1 LETNTGAR
9 RFIYTLKKEKGVS
22 IMEWTVVTVIIALV
36 GLFMT
41 VGKPIISLNGSIT
54 HLQDAINELRED
66 IKVLTGR
73 TDNQEERLQ
82 DHETRI
88 SILEEKQ
95 KKEK

>member
-1 LETNTGAR
+1 
-9 RFIYTLKKEKGVS
+9 
-22 IMEWTVVTVIIALV
+22 MEWTVVTVIIALV

-41 VGKPIISLNGSIT
+41 VGKPVITLNGSIT
-54 HLQDAINELRED
+54 HLQDAIDELRED

-73 TDNQEERLQ
+73 TDNQEEQLQ

-95 KKEK
+95 KKEN

>member
-1 LETNTGAR
+1 
-9 RFIYTLKKEKGVS
+9 
-22 IMEWTVVTVIIALV
+22 MEWTVVTVIIALV

-41 VGKPIISLNGSIT
+41 VGKPIITLNGSIT
-54 HLQDAINELRED
+54 HLQDAIDELRED
-66 IKVLTGR
+66 IRVLTGR

-95 KKEK
+95 KKEN

>member
-1 LETNTGAR
+1 
-9 RFIYTLKKEKGVS
+9 
-22 IMEWTVVTVIIALV
+22 MEWIVVTVIIALV

-41 VGKPIISLNGSIT
+41 VGKPIITLNGSIT
-54 HLQDAINELRED
+54 HLQDAIDELREN

-73 TDNQEERLQ
+73 TDNQEEKLQ

-95 KKEK
+95 KKEN

>member
-1 LETNTGAR
+1 
-9 RFIYTLKKEKGVS
+9 
-22 IMEWTVVTVIIALV
+22 MEWTVVTVIIALV

-41 VGKPIISLNGSIT
+41 VGKPIITINSSIT
-54 HLQDAINELRED
+54 HLQDALDELRED

-88 SILEEKQ
+88 SILEERQ
-95 KKEK
+95 KKEN

>member
-1 LETNTGAR
+1 
-9 RFIYTLKKEKGVS
+9 
-22 IMEWTVVTVIIALV
+22 MEWTVVSVIIALV

-41 VGKPIISLNGSIT
+41 VGKPIITLNTAIT
-54 HLQDAINELRED
+54 HLQDAIEDLRED
-66 IKVLTGR
+66 IRVLNNR

-95 KKEK
+95 KKEN

>member
-1 LETNTGAR
+1 
-9 RFIYTLKKEKGVS
+9 
-22 IMEWTVVTVIIALV
+22 MEWTVVTVIIALV

-41 VGKPIISLNGSIT
+41 VGKPVITLNSSIT
-54 HLQDAINELRED
+54 HLQDAIDELREN

-73 TDNQEERLQ
+73 TDSQEEKLQ

-95 KKEK
+95 KKEN

>member
-1 LETNTGAR
+1 
-9 RFIYTLKKEKGVS
+9 
-22 IMEWTVVTVIIALV
+22 MEWTVVTVIIALV

-41 VGKPIISLNGSIT
+41 VGKPIITLNGSIT
-54 HLQDAINELRED
+54 HLQDAIDELRED
-66 IKVLTGR
+66 IKVLTNR

-95 KKEK
+95 KKEN

>member
-1 LETNTGAR
+1 
-9 RFIYTLKKEKGVS
+9 
-22 IMEWTVVTVIIALV
+22 MEWTVVTVIIALV

-41 VGKPIISLNGSIT
+41 VGKPIITLNGSIT
-54 HLQDAINELRED
+54 HLQDAIDELRED
-66 IKVLTGR
+66 IRVLTGR

>member
-1 LETNTGAR
+1 
-9 RFIYTLKKEKGVS
+9 
-22 IMEWTVVTVIIALV
+22 MEWTIVTVIIALV

-41 VGKPIISLNGSIT
+41 VGKPVITLNSSIT
-54 HLQDAINELRED
+54 RLQDAINELRED
-66 IKVLTGR
+66 IKVLTSR

-95 KKEK
+95 KKEN

>member
-1 LETNTGAR
+1 
-9 RFIYTLKKEKGVS
+9 
-22 IMEWTVVTVIIALV
+22 MEWIVVTVIIALV

-41 VGKPIISLNGSIT
+41 VGKPIVTLDSSIT
-54 HLQDAINELRED
+54 RLQDAIDELRED
-66 IKVLTGR
+66 IKVLTSR

>member
-1 LETNTGAR
+1 
-9 RFIYTLKKEKGVS
+9 
-22 IMEWTVVTVIIALV
+22 MEWTVVTVIIALV

-41 VGKPIISLNGSIT
+41 VGKPIITLNGSIT
-54 HLQDAINELRED
+54 HLQDAIDELRED

-95 KKEK
+95 KKENQK

>member
-1 LETNTGAR
+1 
-9 RFIYTLKKEKGVS
+9 
-22 IMEWTVVTVIIALV
+22 MEWTVVTVIIALV

-41 VGKPIISLNGSIT
+41 VGKPVITLNSSIT
-54 HLQDAINELRED
+54 HLQDAIDELRED

-73 TDNQEERLQ
+73 TDNQEEKLQ

-95 KKEK
+95 KKEN

>member
-1 LETNTGAR
+1 
-9 RFIYTLKKEKGVS
+9 
-22 IMEWTVVTVIIALV
+22 MEWTVVTVIIALV

-41 VGKPIISLNGSIT
+41 VGKPIITLNGSIT

-73 TDNQEERLQ
+73 TDNQEEKLQ
-82 DHETRI
+82 DHEKRI

-95 KKEK
+95 KKEN

>member
-1 LETNTGAR
+1 
-9 RFIYTLKKEKGVS
+9 
-22 IMEWTVVTVIIALV
+22 MEWTVVTVIIALV

-41 VGKPIISLNGSIT
+41 VGKPNITLNGSIT
-54 HLQDAINELRED
+54 HLQDAIDELRED

-73 TDNQEERLQ
+73 TDSQEERIQ

-95 KKEK
+95 KKEN

>member
-1 LETNTGAR
+1 
-9 RFIYTLKKEKGVS
+9 
-22 IMEWTVVTVIIALV
+22 MEWTVVTVIITLV

-41 VGKPIISLNGSIT
+41 IGKPIITLNGSIT
-54 HLQDAINELRED
+54 HLQDAIDELRED

-73 TDNQEERLQ
+73 TDSQEEKLQ

-95 KKEK
+95 KKEN

>member
-1 LETNTGAR
+1 
-9 RFIYTLKKEKGVS
+9 
-22 IMEWTVVTVIIALV
+22 MEWMVVTVIIALV

-41 VGKPIISLNGSIT
+41 VGKPIITLNTAIT
-54 HLQDAINELRED
+54 HLQDAIDELRGD

-73 TDNQEERLQ
+73 TDSQEEKLQ

-95 KKEK
+95 KKEN